1 MDSLTMP
8 PADAGRVRGEV
19 RALLLLQRLP
29 GLADVGVR
37 RLVEAFG
44 SGRAAMM
51 VSDGEMAATLGG
63 GSARPAGIASARARG
78 SVADQA
84 AVTEALERAD
94 ALGAQVVPMGS
105 PDYPRSL
112 LDLGDPPPVLFLRGR
127 VELLEPASVAL
138 VGSRRATGYGRRTA
152 ARLARALA
160 RNGAVVVSGL
170 ALGVDGEA
178 HRGALEVG
186 GGTVAVLGA
195 GPDVAHPPSHRRL
208 FRSIL
213 EEGLVVSEF
222 TPGTP
227 PLAHNFP
234 RRNRVMAALARV
246 VVVVQAAARSG
257 ALIKARHA
265 LDLGREVLAVPGPI
279 DAVTSTGANEL
290 LRDGAHPV
298 LGVEEIMR
306 ALGLPFTVEA
316 AMSPALGNDATALW
330 EALGRA
336 PEGVDTLAGRTG
348 LSATRALV
356 ALSSLEIEGWA
367 VQSAGAR
374 FARKT

>member
-1 MDSLTMP
+1 MDSLTGP
-8 PADAGRVRGEV
+8 RADAGSVRGEAH
-19 RALLLLQRLP
+19 ALLLLQCLP

-44 SGRAAMM
+44 SGRAAL
-51 VSDGEMAATLGG
+51 VASDRDLAATLGG
-63 GSARPAGIASARARG
+63 GKARPAGLASARARG
-78 SVADQA
+78 SSADRA
-84 AVTEALERAD
+84 AVSEALERAD
-94 ALGAQVVPMGS
+94 ALGARVVPMGS
-105 PDYPRSL
+105 SSYPRSL

-127 VELLEPASVAL
+127 LELLEPASVAL

-160 RNGAVVVSGL
+160 RCGAVVVSGL

-178 HRGALEVG
+178 HRGALEAG

-195 GPDVAHPPSHRRL
+195 GPDVVHPPSHRRL
-208 FRSIL
+208 FQSIL

-222 TPGTP
+222 APGTP
-227 PLAHNFP
+227 PLAHHFP

-246 VVVVQAAARSG
+246 VVVVQAGVRSG
-257 ALIKARHA
+257 ALITARHA

-279 DAVTSTGANEL
+279 DAATSAGANEL

-298 LGVEEIMR
+298 LGPEEIMR
-306 ALGLPFTVEA
+306 ALGLPVMVEA
-316 AMSPALGNDATALW
+316 ALGPAPGTDAAALW
-330 EALGRA
+330 EALSRA
-336 PEGVDTLAGRTG
+336 PEGVDALAGRTG
-348 LSATRALV
+348 LSATRTLV
-356 ALSSLEIEGWA
+356 ALSSLEIEGWV

-374 FARKT
+374 FARKI